1 MNIQEIIDKPKKQG
15 VSLISCC
22 MDRNE
27 NLYHSLNTW
36 DKIHNLDEIIIVDWS
51 SKKSVYEHILK
62 RKDLNKIPKIIISLC
77 SKFTKLFA
85 SKRKRA

>member
-51 SKKSVYEHILK
+51 SKKSVY
-62 RKDLNKIPKIIISLC
+62 
-77 SKFTKLFA
+77 
-85 SKRKRA
+85 